1 MKKSLLIRVCML
13 ILTPFLIS
21 ETFSQDSLFVSA
33 EKELSTLLTEM
44 RKTTS
49 DSIRTELNNTFG
61 ARLYKQLC
69 RTDAQNWPFD
79 SLNIAKLVSEDGK
92 VRIFN
97 WNIQQNDKSNL
108 YSAIVCHWASGKI
121 VQLETMQPLQY
132 IGDEDVFSQ
141 GKWPGGL
148 FYNIIQRRDGPAD
161 TYTLLSWDG
170 YNPAASRKTIEI
182 LTFDKDNLPV
192 FGAPLFK
199 TKNGIKNRVISAYA
213 SRAAF
218 TQNYDKQTI
227 TLYNVRKSQRK
238 INDKMIVL
246 DRLVPMNES
255 LEGQRWA
262 YVPAGNIYDAYVFY
276 EGFWTFVEDIAP
288 RNPAAKGKKE
298 KEKPVSYEL
307 FPPR

>member
-1 MKKSLLIRVCML
+1 M
-13 ILTPFLIS
+13 
-21 ETFSQDSLFVSA
+21 
-33 EKELSTLLTEM
+33 LTEIH
-44 RKTTS
+44 KATS
-49 DSIRTELNNTFG
+49 DSVRLELNHVFG
-61 ARLYKQLC
+61 EALYEQLC
-69 RTDAQNWPFD
+69 RPEAKKWPFD
-79 SLNIAKLVSEDGK
+79 SLNIAKLSSKDGK
-92 VRIFN
+92 VSIFN

-108 YSAIVCHWASGKI
+108 YSALVCHWASGKI
-121 VQLETMQPLQY
+121 VKLETMMPLQY
-132 IGDEDVFSQ
+132 IDDETIFSQ

-148 FYNIIQRRDGPAD
+148 FYNIIERPDGPTD

-182 LTFDKDNLPV
+182 LTFDEDHMPV

-199 TKNGIKNRVISAYA
+199 TKNGIKNRVFSAYA

-218 TQNYDKQTI
+218 TQNYDKQSI
-227 TLYNVRKSQRK
+227 TLYNVRRSKRK
-238 INDKMIVL
+238 IIDKMIVL

-288 RNPAAKGKKE
+288 RNPASNGKKE

>member
-1 MKKSLLIRVCML
+1 MS
-13 ILTPFLIS
+13 PFLIS
-21 ETFSQDSLFVSA
+21 KTFSQDSVFFSA
-33 EKELSTLLTEM
+33 EKELSILLTEI
-44 RKTTS
+44 RKATS
-49 DSIRTELNNTFG
+49 DSTRIELNNKFG
-61 ARLYKQLC
+61 ATLYKLLC
-69 RTDAQNWPFD
+69 RRDAKNWPFD
-79 SLNIAKLVSEDGK
+79 SLYIAKLVSEDGK
-92 VRIFN
+92 VSIFN
-97 WNIQQNDKSNL
+97 WNIQQNNKSNL
-108 YSAIVCHWASGKI
+108 YSAIVCHWASGRI
-121 VQLETMQPLQY
+121 VQLETMQPMQY
-132 IGDEDVFSQ
+132 IDDEDVFSE
-141 GKWPGGL
+141 GNWPGGL
-148 FYNIIQRRDGPAD
+148 FYNIIQRPDGPAD

-170 YNPAASRKTIEI
+170 YNSAASRKTIEI
-182 LTFDKDNLPV
+182 LTFDKNNMPV

-218 TQNYDKQTI
+218 TQNYDKQII

-288 RNPAAKGKKE
+288 RNPAAKVKKE